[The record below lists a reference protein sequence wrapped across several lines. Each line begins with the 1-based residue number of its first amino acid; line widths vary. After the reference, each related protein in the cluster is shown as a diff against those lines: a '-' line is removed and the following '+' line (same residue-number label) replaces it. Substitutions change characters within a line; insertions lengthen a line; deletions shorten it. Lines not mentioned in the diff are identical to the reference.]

1 MKGAEEKMNFVYFL
15 SRQVFGKTG
24 GESLR
29 FASEASY
36 KLNGTGNVTKLED
49 KILTELK
56 LKCESNLYLVC

>member
-24 GESLR
+24 ESLR
-29 FASEASY
+29 FANEASY
-36 KLNGTGNVTKLED
+36 TLNGAGNVTKLED
-49 KILTELK
+49 KILTEVK

>member
-15 SRQVFGKTG
+15 SRQVFGRT

-29 FASEASY
+29 FTNEASY

-49 KILTELK
+49 F
-56 LKCESNLYLVC
+56 N